1 MASNRAFLKHL
12 HFFFRLYKKEL
23 RFLVLFIG
31 IFLVMHFLYYLFGKT
46 DLQTWIISILTVKPG
61 VALINL
67 LTPQEHAYANGT
79 FMMSKSVS
87 LSILAGCDGS
97 EGMFILISAI
107 LAYST
112 NIKTKIKGL
121 IYGIAYIYILNLIRI
136 VSLFYTAKYYNK
148 YFNIVHGYIGQ
159 TFIIVMG
166 CVFFIIWIRT
176 SSLSNE
182 KLSYT

>member
-1 MASNRAFLKHL
+1 MARDSMFKKHL
-12 HFFFRLYKKEL
+12 HLFFRLYRKEL
-23 RFLVLFIG
+23 RFLVLFLG
-31 IFLVMHFLYYLFGKT
+31 IFLVMHFLYYVFGKT

-67 LTPQEHAYANGT
+67 LSPQEHAYANGT
-79 FMMSKSVS
+79 LMMSKSVS

-97 EGMFILISAI
+97 EGIFILISAI

-112 NIKTKIKGL
+112 NIKTKLKGL
-121 IYGIAYIYILNLIRI
+121 VYGIMYIYTLNLIRI
-136 VSLFYTAKYYNK
+136 LALFYTAKYYNK

-166 CVFFIIWIRT
+166 CLFFIVWIRK
-176 SSLSNE
+176 SSPSNE
-182 KLSYT
+182 

>member
-1 MASNRAFLKHL
+1 MTANRAFRHRL

-61 VALINL
+61 VAIINM

-79 FMMSKSVS
+79 LMMSKSVS

-97 EGMFILISAI
+97 EGIFILISAI

-112 NIKTKIKGL
+112 TIKTKLKGL
-121 IYGIAYIYILNLIRI
+121 VYGIAYIYILNIIRI

-166 CVFFIIWIRT
+166 CIFFIIWIRF
-176 SSLSNE
+176 SSIYDE
-182 KLSYT
+182 KPSYN

>member
-1 MASNRAFLKHL
+1 MAPNRAFLKHL
-12 HFFFRLYKKEL
+12 HLFFSLYKKEL

-31 IFLVMHFLYYLFGKT
+31 IFFVMHFFYYLFGKT

-67 LTPQEHAYANGT
+67 LTPQAHAYANGA

-97 EGMFILISAI
+97 KVMFILISAI

-112 NIKTKIKGL
+112 NTINKTEMI
-121 IYGIAYIYILNLIRI
+121 
-136 VSLFYTAKYYNK
+136 
-148 YFNIVHGYIGQ
+148 
-159 TFIIVMG
+159 
-166 CVFFIIWIRT
+166 
-176 SSLSNE
+176 
-182 KLSYT
+182 